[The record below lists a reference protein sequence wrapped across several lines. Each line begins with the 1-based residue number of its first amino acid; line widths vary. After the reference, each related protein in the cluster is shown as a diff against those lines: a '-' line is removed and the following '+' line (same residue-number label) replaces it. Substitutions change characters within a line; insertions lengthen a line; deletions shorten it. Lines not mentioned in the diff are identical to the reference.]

1 MGLRMKSFSIIGI
14 HWKIQYLEGVHKKL
28 VYREELP
35 KKGIWTVGRCKR
47 GLGEKD
53 RSDVFEGGGGGA
65 GGWYKNTHYALYS
78 TCYFLF
84 VFCIVAFGLSFTCH
98 LLNILNHSYDV
109 TRNRI
114 C

>member
-53 RSDVFEGGGGGA
+53 RSDVFEGGGGEGQ
-65 GGWYKNTHYALYS
+65 GGDTKIHTMLYIQLVTS
-78 TCYFLF
+78 CSSF
-84 VFCIVAFGLSFTCH
+84 V
-98 LLNILNHSYDV
+98 
-109 TRNRI
+109 
-114 C
+114 